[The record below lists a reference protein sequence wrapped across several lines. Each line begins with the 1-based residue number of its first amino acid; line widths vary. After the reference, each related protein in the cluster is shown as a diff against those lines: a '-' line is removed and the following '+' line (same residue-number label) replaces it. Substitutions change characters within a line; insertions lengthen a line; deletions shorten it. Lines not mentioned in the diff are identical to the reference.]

1 MTLNLSLLAY
11 PWIILGAVWLV
22 AAASQKAAV
31 ERQPLPG
38 RLLYIFVAALGFAL
52 LAKPS
57 VAGLPGLGWLGLRFV
72 PQMHALFVIGFA
84 LEIAG
89 ALFAVWA
96 RFTLG
101 SNWSGQPS
109 LMANHEL
116 VTSGPYA
123 LARHPIYTGLSF
135 AAAGTALAVG
145 EWRCVLGVFVI
156 ALAFFIKIRAEE
168 QLMMQAFANLY
179 PAYRQR
185 VKALIPGVF

>member
-1 MTLNLSLLAY
+1 MTLDPSILAY

-22 AAASQKAAV
+22 AAASKKAAV
-31 ERQPLPG
+31 ERQPWPG
-38 RLLYIFVAALGFAL
+38 RILYICIATLGFIL
-52 LAKPS
+52 LAKAS
-57 VAGLPGLGWLGLRFV
+57 AAALPGLEWLGLRFV
-72 PQMHALFVIGFA
+72 PHTRAIFVIGFA
-84 LEIAG
+84 LEIAA

-96 RFTLG
+96 RFTIG

-123 LARHPIYTGLSF
+123 LARHPIYTGLIF

-145 EWRCVLGVFVI
+145 KWRCVLGVVFV
-156 ALAFFIKIRAEE
+156 ALAFLIKIQAEE
-168 QLMMQAFANLY
+168 RFMMQAFADTY